1 MAVHGFTDVETAF
14 KAFTERPTEP
24 ADAERLLRD
33 ELILQTCVTVLGMP
47 DMKKGSRAELIMQTF
62 TEAITNLQ
70 STQLPPGVKKD
81 ALYKVYRGK
90 SGAKNG
96 GMLDGDAIWARF
108 KVRARSFRFR
118 TSA

>member
-33 ELILQTCVTVLGMP
+33 DLILQTCVTVLGMP
-47 DMKKGSRAELIMQTF
+47 DMKRGSRGELIMQTF
-62 TEAITNLQ
+62 TEAVTNLK

-81 ALYKVYRGK
+81 SLYKVYRGK
-90 SGAKNG
+90 AGAKNG

-108 KVRARSFRFR
+108 KVRAHSFWFR